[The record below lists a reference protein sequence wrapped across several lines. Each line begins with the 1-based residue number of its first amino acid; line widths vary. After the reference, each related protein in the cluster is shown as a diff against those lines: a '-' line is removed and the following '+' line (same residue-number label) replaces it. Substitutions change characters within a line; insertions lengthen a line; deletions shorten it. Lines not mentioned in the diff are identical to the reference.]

1 MIHQWWRELT
11 SQPLVEACVTSE
23 IYIDSNTASIEES
36 FFGQFVP
43 TLVLWNNDLVVNL
56 DAEGFPRCMTTVS
69 GADRVTKPAAET
81 LPVQSPLENPLSERE
96 MEVARLLAT
105 GLSNSE
111 IARELV
117 ISPHTVKVHLR
128 NIFEKLTV
136 NSRTEASMVLL
147 QHGWITVPGVETLPA
162 ADELVA
168 PPPPAPKPEPLADLP
183 AQLLPWQRVY
193 LVGAF
198 LLCAIVLVAPN
209 LRSRG
214 PTTPDLLSDAS
225 RTAIGASAVQLL
237 PRWDIRT
244 PLTVA
249 RNRMGVTRLQQ
260 QLYVM
265 GGEAA
270 QGRTVALVEA
280 YDLTVNEWRARA
292 PLPEPLANLAAATL
306 GDYIYVAG
314 GSTLTATG
322 ESLVSDN
329 FLRYDPANNRWD
341 ELGAL
346 PTPLAGAQLVSD
358 GRALYLLGGWDG
370 KAMHDELWRFVPA
383 KADTTS
389 HATWELV
396 TRLPQATAFLGAALV
411 GHDLYVVG
419 GYDGQR
425 ESDAA
430 NVYSLQS
437 GTWREL
443 PRLASPRGGLS
454 LVYDGLAL
462 FALGGGWTRPLDT
475 LERYDPSVGVW
486 SNFPSPIPGEWRNLA
501 AVSYNDRINLIGGWS
516 GDYLPVHLEYQSS
529 FRALLPVISND

>member
-1 MIHQWWRELT
+1 
-11 SQPLVEACVTSE
+11 
-23 IYIDSNTASIEES
+23 
-36 FFGQFVP
+36 
-43 TLVLWNNDLVVNL
+43 LWNNDLVVNL
-56 DAEGFPRCMTTVS
+56 DDEGFPRRMTTVS
-69 GADRVTKPAAET
+69 GADRVSKPAVET
-81 LPVQSPLENPLSERE
+81 LPMQSALENPLSERE

-128 NIFEKLTV
+128 NIFEKLMV

-147 QHGWITVPGVETLPA
+147 QHGWITVPGVDALPA
-162 ADELVA
+162 PEELPV
-168 PPPPAPKPEPLADLP
+168 PLSPIPKPEPLTDLP

-193 LVGAF
+193 LAGAV
-198 LLCAIVLVAPN
+198 LLCLIALVAPN
-209 LRSRG
+209 LRGHG
-214 PTTPDLLSDAS
+214 PTTPDLLSDAD
-225 RTAIGASAVQLL
+225 RAVIGASVVQLP

-244 PLTVA
+244 PLTIA
-249 RNRMGVTRLQQ
+249 RNRIAVARLGQ

-270 QGRTVALVEA
+270 QGRTVPLVEA
-280 YDLTVNEWRARA
+280 YDLTVNEWRPRSS
-292 PLPEPLANLAAATL
+292 LPEPLANLAATAL
-306 GDYIYVAG
+306 GDFIYVAG
-314 GSTLTATG
+314 GSALMPTG
-322 ESLVSDN
+322 ESTVRDI
-329 FLRYDPANNRWD
+329 FLRYDPAKNRWD
-341 ELGAL
+341 QQGAL

-370 KAMHDELWRFVPA
+370 KAMHDEVWRYAPA
-383 KADTTS
+383 KAGTS
-389 HATWELV
+389 DRATWELV
-396 TRLPQATAFLGAALV
+396 TRLPEATAFFGAALV

-437 GTWREL
+437 GAWSEL

-486 SNFPSPIPGEWRNLA
+486 SNFPSPIPGEWRHLA
-501 AVSYNDRINLIGGWS
+501 AVSYNDRIDLIGGWS
-516 GDYLPVHLEYQSS
+516 GDYLPVHLQYQSS